1 MWLATKSGF
10 FSVVVDTTKPGWMLV
25 RARAKADLA
34 NLYRDYSE
42 SCPSMT
48 SLTAREDRDYR
59 WRMGIARED
68 WIFLA
73 GRLAASVDYSNFKNS
88 VQERS
93 DQANKSGSYLAI
105 WSTMRRI
112 QEGEEPEPAPQP
124 WKCKPPKKEKRRKR

>member
-25 RARAKADLA
+25 RARAKADLE

-59 WRMGIARED
+59 WRMGTRI
-68 WIFLA
+68 
-73 GRLAASVDYSNFKNS
+73 
-88 VQERS
+88 
-93 DQANKSGSYLAI
+93 DQVLQLFSYLQSGLIATTENQ
-105 WSTMRRI
+105 SEYG
-112 QEGEEPEPAPQP
+112 QEH
-124 WKCKPPKKEKRRKR
+124 